1 MLELPVVYGSSS
13 LKPEGASSGF
23 SFFVLLSEIA
33 KFLQEYKIFLKDA
46 IVKNTP
52 AKRQYKKSED

>member
-1 MLELPVVYGSSS
+1 MLELPVVCGSSS

-23 SFFVLLSEIA
+23 SFFVLLSEIT
-33 KFLQEYKIFLKDA
+33 KFLQEYKIFLKDS